1 MALYEQIGVG
11 YAATRRPDP
20 RLAAQIWRAVGPD
33 ARRIVN
39 VGAGSGSY
47 EPVDRDVVVAV
58 DPSRTMLDQRPDGAG
73 PAVTGVAESLPFAD
87 GAFDAAL
94 AVLTVH
100 HWTDIEGGVAELRR
114 VVRRDGGRIVI
125 FTWDLTV
132 SDRYWMIDEYLP
144 ASRRLD
150 RLLPSPEAL
159 ADLLGPGADVEVV
172 PVPADCTDG
181 FYAAWWRRPEAY
193 LDPAVRAG
201 ISGISRLEDDEVR
214 RGLERLA
221 ADLADG
227 TWHRR
232 HADLLERETFDGG
245 YRLVVA
251 STS

>member
-1 MALYEQIGVG
+1 MALYERIGVG
-11 YAATRRPDP
+11 YADTRRPDP
-20 RLAAQIWRAVGPD
+20 RLAQQIWRALGPD
-33 ARRIVN
+33 ARSVVN

-47 EPVDRDVVVAV
+47 EPVDRDLVVAV
-58 DPSRTMLDQRPDGAG
+58 DPSVTMLAQRTDDAAP
-73 PAVTGVAESLPFAD
+73 PVLGVAGALPFPS

-100 HWTDIEGGVAELRR
+100 HWPDPAAGLDELRR
-114 VVRRDGGRIVI
+114 VVRPDGGRIVV
-125 FTWDLTV
+125 FTWDLDV

-150 RLLPSPEAL
+150 RALPSPPRIAE
-159 ADLLGPGADVEVV
+159 LLGVGDARIEEV

-201 ISGISRLEDDEVR
+201 ISGIARLDDDEVGP
-214 RGLERLA
+214 GLERLA

-227 TWHRR
+227 SWRRR
-232 HADLLERETFDGG
+232 HADLLQQDTFDGG
-245 YRLVVA
+245 YRLVIA
-251 STS
+251 TT